1 MISILKAPTVDE
13 SRAHCRRQHQTM
25 VLNIFSW
32 RITNLC
38 VCVCVYVCVHIFFLG
53 MMMYLAASTVHNRN
67 THLITCFCTFS
78 INSVRF
84 RFSFFKNISSRFFSF
99 FFGGGCFLDSLY
111 VSFSNQQL
119 NSVGG
124 GEAVFQVS
132 SSFWRL
138 FQHVRGLGWKF
149 FNPAGFQ
156 QFTHL
161 DFETFFLHPF
171 L

>member
-1 MISILKAPTVDE
+1 MYVLDSAFLK
-13 SRAHCRRQHQTM
+13 
-25 VLNIFSW
+25 IFLHVS
-32 RITNLC
+32 LA
-38 VCVCVYVCVHIFFLG
+38 FFL
-53 MMMYLAASTVHNRN
+53 
-67 THLITCFCTFS
+67 
-78 INSVRF
+78 
-84 RFSFFKNISSRFFSF
+84 
-99 FFGGGCFLDSLY
+99 GGGCFLDSLY

-124 GEAVFQVS
+124 GETVFQVS